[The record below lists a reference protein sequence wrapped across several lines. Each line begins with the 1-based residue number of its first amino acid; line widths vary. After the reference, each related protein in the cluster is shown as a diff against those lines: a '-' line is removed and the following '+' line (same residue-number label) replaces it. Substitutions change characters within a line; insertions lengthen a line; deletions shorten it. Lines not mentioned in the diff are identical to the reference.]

1 MIGWALAIERAA
13 YHTASFC
20 YRPSRSRTIRKMV
33 TVHMVVRP
41 TMRSG
46 SNPKAARCAS
56 LSKLLLHGGGIIGV
70 ELCLF
75 LVLGR
80 ELGKVKEQPQHLAS
94 EGCITSMPASGTR
107 LKAHAARMASRQE
120 RPVGAHQLAL
130 EQVLE
135 VRVRY
140 SWSAF
145 AQIEDG
151 LAE

>member
-80 ELGKVKEQPQHLAS
+80 ELGKVKEQPQH
-94 EGCITSMPASGTR
+94 
-107 LKAHAARMASRQE
+107 
-120 RPVGAHQLAL
+120 QLAL